1 MVDVL
6 DSEALYNFGF
16 IGADLKQKER
26 HHNEIGAP
34 DYRIKFLSDVL
45 TPWDEDL

>member
-1 MVDVL
+1 VVGPTVSL
-6 DSEALYNFGF
+6 
-16 IGADLKQKER
+16 IGNWAELNTKER
-26 HHNEIGAP
+26 HHKEIGAP